1 MSLPKEP
8 RQKMINIMYLVLT
21 ALLALNVSSEIL
33 NAFKTVNNSL
43 EKTNDVVTISTGDIM
58 TSLQAKLTDSG
69 TAKKAKIW
77 HPVAIKMHGYSDS
90 VYEYIQSLKDEIL
103 KTAGADY
110 NKNDST
116 YDEGELNIATRLMVK
131 QGKGKEL
138 LRRLTEF
145 KSQASKIGG
154 DSLISIIEKLIQVN
168 IEKPKSLTGDRTKNW
183 EESYFHMVPTVAAL
197 TILSKF
203 QNDIKTSEN
212 KVITFCHEQVGK
224 VVLRY
229 DKFEAIVGQ
238 NSKYL
243 MPGQDIEIT
252 AGLGAFSSAKIP
264 TVSFSGSGATKVE
277 NGVSYYTGSGG
288 GMGAHTINVTVSFT
302 DQDGQPQTKTFPVE
316 YVVGQSNASIGLDKM
331 NVLYIGV
338 DNPVTIAASGG
349 GDDKVQASISG
360 GGGSLTRVGNGKY
373 IARVSTV
380 SDDCKITVNVEGK
393 IAGQQTF
400 RVRTVPQAQAYVG
413 GQPSGANVSAGAFK
427 AQGGVGAGIKDF
439 PFELSYDVQSFTFTC
454 DTDDGD
460 IISVPNNGA
469 SFSPAVRNAM
479 NAQLK
484 ANKMVTIDNIRVKG
498 PDGKTSP
505 APSLIYYIK

>member
-43 EKTNDVVTISTGDIM
+43 EKTNTAVNASTGQIFQ
-58 TSLQAKLTDSG
+58 SLTDKLTDE
-69 TAKKAKIW
+69 TTKAKAQIW
-77 HPVAIKMHGYSDS
+77 QPRAKQVIDYSNTA
-90 VYEYIQSLKDEIL
+90 YNFIQGLKDDII
-103 KTAGADY
+103 KAAGGDP
-110 NKNDST
+110 KDST
-116 YDEGELNIATRLMVK
+116 KSFKEDNLDIATRMMIK

-138 LRRLTEF
+138 YKILEDYKKNILGINDTINTTF
-145 KSQASKIGG
+145 KNSLQVDLAMPKTQNKSNKTWEQA
-154 DSLISIIEKLIQVN
+154 
-168 IEKPKSLTGDRTKNW
+168 
-183 EESYFHMVPTVAAL
+183 YFHMVPTVAAL

-212 KVITFCHEQVGK
+212 KVVTFCHEQVGK
-224 VVLRY
+224 VILRF
-229 DKFEAIVGQ
+229 DAFEAIVGQ

-243 MPGQDIEIT
+243 MPGQEIEIT
-252 AGLGAFSSAKIP
+252 AGLGAFSKTKLPDVFVGGAKVQLDERGIAVYK
-264 TVSFSGSGATKVE
+264 TAA
-277 NGVSYYTGSGG
+277 G
-288 GMGAHTINVTVSFT
+288 GMGAHTINVTVAFT
-302 DQDGQPQTKTFPVE
+302 DQDGNPQKREIPIE

-349 GDDKVQASISG
+349 GDDKVQASIVG

-373 IARVSTV
+373 IARVNSVT
-380 SDDCKITVNVEGK
+380 DDCKITVNVDGK
-393 IAGQQTF
+393 LAGQQVF
-400 RVRTVPQAQAYVG
+400 RVRTIPQAQAYVG
-413 GQPSGANVSAGAFK
+413 GQPSGANVAAGAFK

-439 PFELSYDVQSFTFTC
+439 PFELSYDVVSFTFTC

-460 IISVPNNGA
+460 IVSVPNNGA
-469 SFSPAVRNAM
+469 AFSPAVRNAM

-498 PDGKTSP
+498 PDGRTTP

>member
-43 EKTNDVVTISTGDIM
+43 EKTNEIVSISTGDIM
-58 TSLQAKLTDSG
+58 TSLQAKLSDSG

-77 HPVAIKMHGYSDS
+77 HPVAVNMQGYSTS
-90 VYEYIQSLKDEIL
+90 VYDYIQSLKEEIL
-103 KTAGADY
+103 KEAGADY
-110 NKNDST
+110 NKKDST

-138 LRRLTEF
+138 LKRLTEF
-145 KSQASKIGG
+145 KTQASKIGG
-154 DSLISIIEKLIQVN
+154 DSLITVIEKLIQVN
-168 IEKPKSLTGDRTKNW
+168 IEKPKSLTGDKKKNW

-264 TVSFSGSGATKVE
+264 SVSFNGSGPTKVE
-277 NGVSYYTGSGG
+277 NGVSYYTGSAG
-288 GMGAHTINVTVSFT
+288 GMGPHTINVTVSFK
-302 DQDGQPQTKTFPVE
+302 DQDGVDQTKTFPVE

-338 DNPVTIAASGG
+338 DNPVSIAASGG

-360 GGGSLTRVGNGKY
+360 GGGANAERV
-373 IARVSTV
+373 
-380 SDDCKITVNVEGK
+380 
-393 IAGQQTF
+393 
-400 RVRTVPQAQAYVG
+400 
-413 GQPSGANVSAGAFK
+413 
-427 AQGGVGAGIKDF
+427 
-439 PFELSYDVQSFTFTC
+439 
-454 DTDDGD
+454 
-460 IISVPNNGA
+460 
-469 SFSPAVRNAM
+469 
-479 NAQLK
+479 
-484 ANKMVTIDNIRVKG
+484 
-498 PDGKTSP
+498 
-505 APSLIYYIK
+505 

>member
-43 EKTNDVVTISTGDIM
+43 EKTNDAVNLSSSQIFQS
-58 TSLQAKLTDSG
+58 LTDKLADPA
-69 TAKKAKIW
+69 TKPKAEIWQPRAKQ
-77 HPVAIKMHGYSDS
+77 VMDYSTT
-90 VYEYIQSLKDEIL
+90 VYSFIQGLKDDII
-103 KTAGADY
+103 KAAGGTPSDKDTKY
-110 NKNDST
+110 KEDNLD
-116 YDEGELNIATRLMVK
+116 IATRMMIK
-131 QGKGKEL
+131 GGKGKQLYKMLEDYKKNVL
-138 LRRLTEF
+138 GINDTIKTAFE
-145 KSQASKIGG
+145 
-154 DSLISIIEKLIQVN
+154 
-168 IEKPKSLTGDRTKNW
+168 KSLQVDLSMPKTQNKSNKTW
-183 EESYFHMVPTVAAL
+183 EEAYFHMVPTVAAL

-203 QNDIKTSEN
+203 QNDVKTSEN
-212 KVITFCHEQVGK
+212 KVVTFCHEQVGK
-224 VVLRY
+224 VILRF
-229 DKFEAIVGQ
+229 DAFEAIVGQ

-243 MPGQDIEIT
+243 MPGQEIEIT
-252 AGLGAFSSAKIP
+252 AGLGAFSKQKLP
-264 TVSFSGSGATKVE
+264 TVSIGGANVALNEKGIAEYKTA
-277 NGVSYYTGSGG
+277 GG
-288 GMGAHTINVTVSFT
+288 GMGSHTINVSVSFT
-302 DQDGQPQTKTFPVE
+302 DQDGNLQKREIPVE

-349 GDDKVQASISG
+349 GDDKVQASITG
-360 GGGSLTRVGNGKY
+360 GGGSLSRVGNGKY

-380 SDDCKITVNVEGK
+380 ADNCTITVNVEGK
-393 IAGQQTF
+393 VAGQQVF

-413 GQPSGANVSAGAFK
+413 GQPSGANVTAGAFK

-439 PFELSYDVQSFTFTC
+439 PFELSYDVESFTFTC

-460 IISVPNNGA
+460 IVSVPNNGA
-469 SFSPAVRNAM
+469 AFSPAVRNAM

-484 ANKMVTIDNIRVKG
+484 AGKMVTIDNIRVKG
-498 PDGKTSP
+498 PDGRTSP